1 MKSKLYF
8 IYGIMFPIFASFFA
22 SAFPLDIS
30 GQTDTDT
37 TTYSFVTKW
46 GSLGE
51 GDGQF
56 DGQNDVDLYNGRV
69 YVADYANHRIQIF
82 DPQGEF
88 ITKFGETGSAN
99 GQLSG
104 PEGVGV
110 DKESGAV
117 YVADTGNNRIQLFE
131 PR

>member
-1 MKSKLYF
+1 MPRGMKKGLSTAKFDRCVSK
-8 IYGIMFPIFASFFA
+8 
-22 SAFPLDIS
+22 
-30 GQTDTDT
+30 
-37 TTYSFVTKW
+37 V
-46 GSLGE
+46 
-51 GDGQF
+51 
-56 DGQNDVDLYNGRV
+56 
-69 YVADYANHRIQIF
+69 
-82 DPQGEF
+82 
-88 ITKFGETGSAN
+88 TKFGETGSAD